1 MLLAANGS
9 RPALAADLY
18 AYYTRVDSGES
29 FKKFARVDQY
39 ADVIVKLGS
48 PDGRLV
54 FCRATSY
61 LPYWQT
67 AKGKWPLE
75 EIVPRHGDGTAAMPD
90 RVNLFSHAE
99 IIESSESKIIVH
111 WRYLSSFSAGNPRG
125 KLDPNNFVDE
135 VVTITPDAR
144 ISRVVK
150 EGTKTID
157 QWNDPSNRTTQ
168 VLKLNDSGFSEVS
181 RTNPEAVNR
190 GYARE
195 RESGK
200 RPGRRFALR
209 MVQVR

>member
-1 MLLAANGS
+1 MRRYSFNSYVTESTITMKCNRRILIQGACLTSLGMLLAASGS
-9 RPALAADLY
+9 QPARAADLY

-29 FKKFARVDQY
+29 FERFARVDQY

-99 IIESSESKIIVH
+99 IIESSASKVIVH
-111 WRYLSSFSAGNPRG
+111 WRYLSSFSVGNP
-125 KLDPNNFVDE
+125 
-135 VVTITPDAR
+135 AR
-144 ISRVVK
+144 QP
-150 EGTKTID
+150 G
-157 QWNDPSNRTTQ
+157 
-168 VLKLNDSGFSEVS
+168 
-181 RTNPEAVNR
+181 PEQLCGR
-190 GYARE
+190 SLHDHAR
-195 RESGK
+195 
-200 RPGRRFALR
+200 RPGGAGRQARDEDHR
-209 MVQVR
+209 PME